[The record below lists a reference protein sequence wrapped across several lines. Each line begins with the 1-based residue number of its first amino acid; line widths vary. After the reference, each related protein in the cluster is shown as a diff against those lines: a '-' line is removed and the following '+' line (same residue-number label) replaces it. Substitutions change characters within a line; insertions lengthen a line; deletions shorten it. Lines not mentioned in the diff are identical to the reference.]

1 MSYDENLFMRI
12 SSLLRST
19 KGIEPKKMF
28 GGICF
33 MHKGNMLCGI
43 DGRRLMVRVGPDQY
57 DTVLEMKHAKVMDIT
72 GRPMKGFIFVDE
84 NGYKTEKALNEWLHL
99 GLNFTSTLS
108 SKKTKKNKTTRRS
121 TR

>member
-1 MSYDENLFMRI
+1 MSYDEKLFVRI
-12 SSLLRST
+12 SNLLRST

-57 DTVLEMKHAKVMDIT
+57 NAVLEMKHAMIMDIT
-72 GRPMKGFIFVDE
+72 GRPMKGFIFVKE
-84 NGYKTEKALNEWLHL
+84 SGYKTKKALDEWIQL
-99 GLNFTSTLS
+99 GLNFTATLPP
-108 SKKTKKNKTTRRS
+108 KKTKKNKTTRR
-121 TR
+121 RMR